1 MYVATNS
8 GISATQVVQLVAQK
22 FTKATFPCSCL
33 ALKVEPSSKTKEDS
47 GARSPEQPA
56 MAHTK
61 AMAQTPRHATLANDR
76 T

>member
-1 MYVATNS
+1 
-8 GISATQVVQLVAQK
+8 
-22 FTKATFPCSCL
+22 L

-56 MAHTK
+56 MDHTK
-61 AMAQTPRHATLANDR
+61 TRAQTPRHAKLAKDR